1 MQNAAL
7 TAILL
12 LIAACAFTGCLYTLA
27 KRHGARTQPLRMA
40 RLLQGIGLLCI
51 TIGLSQFAM
60 VLQIAGHTSAA
71 VWALVALCSALIVA
85 GVVLLVIGLSQPP
98 DLDKS
103 APSI

>member
-27 KRHGARTQPLRMA
+27 KRRLSQPPSRRMA
-40 RLLQGIGLLCI
+40 LLLEGVGLLCI

-60 VLQIAGHTSAA
+60 VLQIAGHMSAA
-71 VWALVALCSALIVA
+71 AWAAVGICAATVVA